1 MPETEQLAHK
11 PVTHP
16 TLTTPSTVLALRNWL
31 NSVEAV
37 ASGDFWETQVTTTA
51 TSVAVA

>member
-16 TLTTPSTVLALRNWL
+16 PQTTPSTRRAQRHRLKT
-31 NSVEAV
+31 VEAV